1 MHYEEIERAL
11 LYVSEARERVEGAA
25 RALAETDGA
34 PHLIEALGAAD
45 RELLA
50 THGRLMRTTYFGP
63 DGERQ
68 LELGETAAL

>member
-1 MHYEEIERAL
+1 MQYEGVERAL
-11 LYVSEARERVEGAA
+11 VYVSEARERVEGAA
-25 RALAETDGA
+25 RVLAETEGA
-34 PHLIEALGAAD
+34 PHLIKALGAAD

-63 DGERQ
+63 EGERQ